1 MGIRGFFSAFKPDW
15 RKIVLFIILFLVL
28 PQMVSGNIILFG
40 GVFIIKSLFESYA
53 PELDLL
59 ITLVVLI
66 VSYLLACILVWIYDH
81 KINTFIV
88 SEGEVEVHPPEES
101 EKIKQK
107 PPKKSEEEK

>member
-1 MGIRGFFSAFKPDW
+1 MGIKIFFRPFKPDW
-15 RKIVLFIILFLVL
+15 RKIVLFVILFLVL
-28 PQMVSGNIILFG
+28 PQRASGNIIFFG

-59 ITLVVLI
+59 ITLIVLI
-66 VSYLLACILVWIYDH
+66 VSYLLACLLVWIYDH

-88 SEGEVEVHPPEES
+88 SEGEVEVNPPEES
-101 EKIKQK
+101 KKIEQK